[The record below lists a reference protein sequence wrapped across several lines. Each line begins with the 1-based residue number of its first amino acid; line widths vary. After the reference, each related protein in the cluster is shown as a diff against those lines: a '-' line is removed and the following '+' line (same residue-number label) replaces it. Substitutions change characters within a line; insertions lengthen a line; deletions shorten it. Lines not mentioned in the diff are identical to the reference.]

1 MLALGER
8 AGGHGHDEA
17 ELTLLAPGSGQT
29 KEGKRWHTVG
39 TRFEDN
45 TNFFP
50 EMGRAEIW
58 RLINLTG
65 DTHPIHVHLDAFQ
78 IISRHPAVVELPEGG
93 ITDTGTRATVRIGQ
107 PAGDG
112 IQHGLDANE
121 LGLKD
126 TVRVNA
132 NEVVEILVCF
142 RTFAGRYMYH
152 CHILEHEDR
161 DMMRP
166 FVVMPAELMPFM

>member
-1 MLALGER
+1 
-8 AGGHGHDEA
+8 
-17 ELTLLAPGSGQT
+17 
-29 KEGKRWHTVG
+29 
-39 TRFEDN
+39 
-45 TNFFP
+45 
-50 EMGRAEIW
+50 MGRAENW

-78 IISRHPAVVELPEGG
+78 IISRQPAVVELPEGG

-112 IQHGLDANE
+112 IHHGLDANE

-132 NEVVEILVCF
+132 NEVAQIPLS
-142 RTFAGRYMYH
+142 
-152 CHILEHEDR
+152 L
-161 DMMRP
+161 RP
-166 FVVMPAELMPFM
+166 SPARSISPPPLPPPPPPHLT